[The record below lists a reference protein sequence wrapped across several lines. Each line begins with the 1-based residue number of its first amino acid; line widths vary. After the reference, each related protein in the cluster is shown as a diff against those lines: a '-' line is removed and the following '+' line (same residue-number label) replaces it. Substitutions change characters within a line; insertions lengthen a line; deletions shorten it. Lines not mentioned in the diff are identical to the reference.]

1 MVFQLGKLANLDGCP
16 ANFTPFCHHTKGH
29 ISLILNILFFL
40 HQFADMDLKDIDCQK
55 RLIKTFVNS
64 VFVYDDKV
72 ILTFNYSSDQRTIT
86 LNEINGGLQ
95 EGVRI
100 SPSDVHQEKVPP

>member
-1 MVFQLGKLANLDGCP
+1 MLKIIVPKKDAFQVIDYQIDSPVRGVPHLCVVRSPGCGNLDGY
-16 ANFTPFCHHTKGH
+16 HR
-29 ISLILNILFFL
+29 L
-40 HQFADMDLKDIDCQK
+40 LK
-55 RLIKTFVNS
+55 FGNS
-64 VFVYDDKV
+64 GKV

-100 SPSDVHQEKVPP
+100 SPSDVHQ

>member
-1 MVFQLGKLANLDGCP
+1 M
-16 ANFTPFCHHTKGH
+16 
-29 ISLILNILFFL
+29 LIT
-40 HQFADMDLKDIDCQK
+40 AKDIDCQK
-55 RLIKTFVNS
+55 RLIKTFINS

-100 SPSDVHQEKVPP
+100 SPSDVHQRIIIILIQRNDGYFIQKTVFGEPSEEQNSLLLHPFQIVKLQP